1 MRRWRLKWDTRGP
14 ALAHCWQY
22 GEIASPWDAIDV
34 KLVGKPLC
42 GKTPIGNW
50 RDWAPGDYWCRGFCK
65 GCAKAQQPPQSGQS
79 GTTR

>member
-22 GEIASPWDAIDV
+22 GEIATPWGERA
-34 KLVGKPLC
+34 LVGKPLC
-42 GKTPIGNW
+42 GKSQIGNW
-50 RDWAPGDYWCRGFCK
+50 RDWGPGDAWCRGFCQ
-65 GCAKAQQPPQSGQS
+65 GCAKKQQPPERGQS